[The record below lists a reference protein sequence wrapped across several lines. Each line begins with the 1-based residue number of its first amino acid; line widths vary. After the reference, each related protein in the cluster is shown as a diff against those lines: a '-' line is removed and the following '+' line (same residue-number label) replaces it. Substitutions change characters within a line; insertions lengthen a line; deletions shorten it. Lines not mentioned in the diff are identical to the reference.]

1 MVGINIGTRL
11 GKQALSVL
19 AHAVFQLLGTG
30 RMAEVSRRAADVMNI
45 ALEAVQLRQNL
56 SFAQNRFMA
65 ARLNDASLMRMNS
78 AEGTAAEAAS
88 AAD

>member
-1 MVGINIGTRL
+1 M
-11 GKQALSVL
+11 
-19 AHAVFQLLGTG
+19 
-30 RMAEVSRRAADVMNI
+30 DI

-65 ARLNDASLMRMNS
+65 ASLNDASLMRMNS

>member
-1 MVGINIGTRL
+1 MVGINIGARL
-11 GKQALSVL
+11 GEQTLSVL

-30 RMAEVSRRAADVMNI
+30 RMAEVGCRAADVMDI
-45 ALEAVQLRQNL
+45 ALKAGKLRQN
-56 SFAQNRFMA
+56 FCFTQNRFMA
-65 ARLNDASLMRMNS
+65 ARLNNTSLMRMNS